1 MSQVSEASLALKY
14 ALRATELSDDVNIWD
29 TVIEAY
35 LANGMK
41 ADALRV
47 CREEIAKHPSEQ
59 ILKDRLK
66 QLEGMK

>member
-1 MSQVSEASLALKY
+1 M
-14 ALRATELSDDVNIWD
+14 ELSDDVNIWD

-35 LANGMK
+35 LANGRK

-47 CREEIAKHPSEQ
+47 CREALAKHPSEQ
-59 ILKDRLK
+59 ILNDRLA